1 MELHKVTELLD
12 RCIDFSANMA
22 NQEEGGSAEEDLMR
36 VAMAN
41 LDTIETDSDVS
52 ATPDTEEVEAEIEP
66 EPEPDSDYLNISAA
80 DADSELCLEQV
91 FSSKFSVLELFNK

>member
-22 NQEEGGSAEEDLMR
+22 NQEEGGSAEEDMMR

-41 LDTIETDSDVS
+41 LDTIETDSDS
-52 ATPDTEEVEAEIEP
+52 FSEDSDTEEVEAEIEP

-80 DADSELCLEQV
+80 DADSEPQGTSIFE
-91 FSSKFSVLELFNK
+91 